1 MGKTKLSTMGSNN
14 PTGSNSSDR
23 RLTIA
28 NWGKIGVGV
37 DRADTMEAESF
48 YSIRIGSL
56 GAVIVHR
63 EIDAKD
69 CVLVEVSNN
78 EGDSSECGKVWI
90 GSQTLENPAELLDR
104 FMNVLTERGW
114 I

>member
-1 MGKTKLSTMGSNN
+1 MGKTKLSTMGTNN
-14 PTGSNSSDR
+14 GSGSNSIGR

-28 NWGKIGVGV
+28 NWDKIGVGV
-37 DRADTMEAESF
+37 DRANVMEGESF
-48 YSIRIGSL
+48 YAIRIGSL

-63 EIDAKD
+63 EIDAD
-69 CVLVEVSNN
+69 HCVVVEVSNN
-78 EGDSSECGKVWI
+78 EGDKEESGKVWI
-90 GSQTLENPAELLDR
+90 GSQTLQNPAELLDR

>member
-1 MGKTKLSTMGSNN
+1 MGSNN
-14 PTGSNSSDR
+14 TR
-23 RLTIA
+23 LLTIH
-28 NWGKIGVGV
+28 NWDKIAEGV
-37 DRADTMEAESF
+37 DRADTMEGESF

-63 EIDAKD
+63 EIDAD
-69 CVLVEVSNN
+69 HCVIVEVSNY
-78 EGDSSECGKVWI
+78 EGDKEESGKVWI
-90 GSQTLENPAELLDR
+90 GSQTLQNPAELLDR

>member
-1 MGKTKLSTMGSNN
+1 MGNN
-14 PTGSNSSDR
+14 NVTSSYNGVR

-28 NWGKIGVGV
+28 NWDKIGEGV
-37 DRADTMEAESF
+37 DRANTMEGESF

-63 EIDAKD
+63 EIDAD
-69 CVLVEVSNN
+69 HCVIVEVSNN
-78 EGDSSECGKVWI
+78 EGDKEESGKVWI
-90 GSQTLENPAELLDR
+90 GSQTLQNPAELLDR

>member
-1 MGKTKLSTMGSNN
+1 MGKAKHAPLGSNH
-14 PTGSNSSDR
+14 PTGSNSSSR

-28 NWGKIGVGV
+28 NWDKIGVGV
-37 DRADTMEAESF
+37 DRADTMEGESF
-48 YSIRIGSL
+48 YAIRIGSL

-63 EIDAKD
+63 EIDD
-69 CVLVEVSNN
+69 EECVIVEVSNN
-78 EGDSSECGKVWI
+78 EGDKSENGKVWI

>member
-14 PTGSNSSDR
+14 TR
-23 RLTIA
+23 LLTIH
-28 NWGKIGVGV
+28 NWDKIAEGV
-37 DRADTMEAESF
+37 DRADTMEGESF

-63 EIDAKD
+63 EIDAD
-69 CVLVEVSNN
+69 HCVIVEVSNY
-78 EGDSSECGKVWI
+78 EGDKEESGKVWI
-90 GSQTLENPAELLDR
+90 GSQTLQNPAELLDR

>member
-1 MGKTKLSTMGSNN
+1 MGKTKLSTMGTNN
-14 PTGSNSSDR
+14 GSGSNSNNR

-28 NWGKIGVGV
+28 NWDKIAVGV
-37 DRADTMEAESF
+37 DRANVMEGESF
-48 YSIRIGSL
+48 YAIRIGSL

-63 EIDAKD
+63 EIDD
-69 CVLVEVSNN
+69 EECVIVEVSNN
-78 EGDSSECGKVWI
+78 EGDKSENGKVWI